1 MQDDPK
7 LGGKPGFVA
16 QDTQPS
22 ALSTQHLSLMIVAG
36 EASGDRHAAH
46 LIDALRASAPE
57 STFEFFG
64 SGGDEMRARGA
75 RLLVEARDVAI
86 IGVPEIIR
94 GLGRLYEAFR
104 KLIDA
109 ALAERP
115 DAVILVD
122 WPDFNLRLAKKLH
135 RAGLRVIYYISP
147 QVWAWREY
155 RVRQIRR
162 DVDRMLVIFPFEEEF
177 YREHGVEVEFVGH
190 PLVGE
195 IAPATPRDEF
205 FARHDLDPS
214 RELLAVLPGSRR
226 KEIAFNLPPIVG
238 AVEILR
244 RERPGLQYVLPLAS
258 TVEQLQVARILA
270 PMADVVRLVERDTH
284 SAVGHADFAVVASG
298 TATLETALLGTPLVV
313 VYRASETN
321 YRLLR
326 PLIRIDTF
334 GMVNL
339 IAGRKIATELI
350 QHDCTPERIATEV
363 LSYLEDPERLAA
375 ARRELEEVQQKL
387 ASAGDASTRAADAIL
402 RFVGER

>member
-1 MQDDPK
+1 VTSERGTSK
-7 LGGKPGFVA
+7 RRV
-16 QDTQPS
+16 
-22 ALSTQHLSLMIVAG
+22 MIVAG

-46 LIDALRASAPE
+46 LMDALRARAPE
-57 STFEFFG
+57 TEFEFFG
-64 SGGDEMRARGA
+64 AGGDEMKARGA
-75 RLLVEARDVAI
+75 RLLVDARDVAI
-86 IGVPEIIR
+86 IGVPEVIR
-94 GLGRLYEAFR
+94 GLRRLYAAFR
-104 KLIDA
+104 TLADA
-109 ALAERP
+109 AKAENP
-115 DAVILVD
+115 DVVVLVD
-122 WPDFNLRLAKKLH
+122 WPDFNLRLARKLK

-177 YREHGVEVEFVGH
+177 YRRHGVEVEFVGH

-195 IAPATPRDEF
+195 TSPSTPRAEF
-205 FARHDLDPS
+205 FAQHGLDES
-214 RELLAVLPGSRR
+214 RELLALLPGSRR

-244 RERPGLQYVLPLAS
+244 RERPALQFVLPLAS
-258 TVEQLQVARILA
+258 TIDRAQVEAIMTPV
-270 PMADVVRLVERDTH
+270 ADVVRLVERDTY
-284 SAVGHADFAVVASG
+284 SAIAHADFAVVASG
-298 TATLETALLGTPLVV
+298 TATLETALLGTPLAV

-350 QHDCTPERIATEV
+350 QHDCTAERIAGEV
-363 LSYLEDPERLAA
+363 LAHVTDPRRLAE
-375 ARRELEEVQQKL
+375 ARTALEREVRTKL
-387 ASAGDASTRAADAIL
+387 ASAGDASLRAADAVL
-402 RFVGER
+402 RFLASDGAGA

>member
-1 MQDDPK
+1 MRVMEQE
-7 LGGKPGFVA
+7 
-16 QDTQPS
+16 
-22 ALSTQHLSLMIVAG
+22 TQHSAAFRAGRTPHYSLMIVAG

-46 LIDALRASAPE
+46 LMDALRVRAPE
-57 STFEFFG
+57 VDFEFFG

-94 GLGRLYEAFR
+94 GIGRLYDAFR
-104 KLIDA
+104 RLAGA
-109 ALAERP
+109 ANAERP
-115 DAVILVD
+115 DAVVLVD
-122 WPDFNLRLAKKLH
+122 WPDFNLRLARKLK
-135 RAGLRVIYYISP
+135 RAGIRVVYYISP

-177 YREHGVEVEFVGH
+177 YRRHGVEVEFVGH

-195 IAPATPRDEF
+195 IAPATPRGEF
-205 FARHDLDPS
+205 FERHGLDPS
-214 RELLAVLPGSRR
+214 RELLALLPGSRR
-226 KEIAFNLPPIVG
+226 KEISFNLPPIVG
-238 AVEILR
+238 AVELLR
-244 RERPGLQYVLPLAS
+244 RERPGLQYALPLAS
-258 TVEQLQVARILA
+258 TVDRAQVERIIA
-270 PMADVVRLVERDTH
+270 PVADAVRLVERDTH

-339 IAGRKIATELI
+339 IAGRRIATELI
-350 QHDCTPERIATEV
+350 QHACTAERIAEEV
-363 LSYLEDPERLAA
+363 ASNLSDPERLAA
-375 ARRELEEVQQKL
+375 TRLALEEEVQKKL
-387 ASAGDASTRAADAIL
+387 ASAGDASSRAADAIL
-402 RFVGER
+402 RFVGYR